1 MGETRMSA
9 RERELLVPGRN
20 FSAPELGICRSG
32 PERLAP
38 LRQRERSVKI
48 KLKSFDRALASP
60 LRRKLCRGASSFC
73 GTFFF
78 ARLSQRIFI
87 FRYVFSSIYMDGTAI
102 AS

>member
-1 MGETRMSA
+1 MSA

-32 PERLAP
+32 PERLA
-38 LRQRERSVKI
+38 
-48 KLKSFDRALASP
+48 P

-102 AS
+102 ASFAACAP

>member
-1 MGETRMSA
+1 MS
-9 RERELLVPGRN
+9 ERELLVPGRN

-78 ARLSQRIFI
+78 RSIEPTYFH
-87 FRYVFSSIYMDGTAI
+87 FSVCFFFDLHGWYGDCQ
-102 AS
+102 